1 MNLLIRG
8 SDLDKMRLCACGCG
22 SCFAPA
28 RKDQIYFDRNHKKR
42 ASMRRRRS
50 RIKKARDQGISS
62 KREKYIED
70 KNVKILKRS
79 FYLAGGK
86 NGNNNK

>member
-1 MNLLIRG
+1 
-8 SDLDKMRLCACGCG
+8 
-22 SCFAPA
+22 
-28 RKDQIYFDRNHKKR
+28 
-42 ASMRRRRS
+42 MRRRRS